1 MMHPMGS
8 LLILT
13 SQLIITLLIHN
24 KCSFS
29 GHAEILENDLGWLLY
44 TPYTKIMMNEAY

>member
-1 MMHPMGS
+1 MHAMGS
-8 LLILT
+8 LSILT
-13 SQLIITLLIHN
+13 SQLIIALLLHN

-29 GHAEILENDLGWLLY
+29 GHAGILKNDLGWLLY